1 MSATS
6 KPWTEP
12 MPEEQFTRMRDILA
26 APSPVGMEAGMTMG
40 VIKPYFDSFAPQD
53 WAVHQFQGHAGIV
66 LDTHPGAEERFKIMV
81 VGHADKIRLQ
91 VRSIGD
97 DGKIWVDSDS
107 FLPGTLIGHEVTL
120 FSEDPQTPG
129 KYRRIEGG
137 TIEALG
143 AIHFADEAIRTGN
156 KGVKKEQLYLELQV
170 HGDKQ
175 KKQIE
180 NLGIR
185 PGDPILLNRP
195 IRRGFSPDTF
205 YGAYLDNGLGCFVS
219 AEVARL
225 IAEQGGPNN
234 VRLLF
239 TMASY
244 EEIGRFGSRVMAGEL
259 KPDAIIA
266 VDVNQDY
273 VAAPGVGD
281 KRFQPLSMGKGFTY
295 ATGAIAS
302 DQLNAVLQEVASR
315 HEIPYQRDVCGRDTG
330 TDGMA
335 GVLGNVDCVAASIG
349 MPVRNMHTISEVGH
363 TGDVL
368 AAIHAITGTIT
379 ELDRRDDGGGALR
392 DTFRSGHPRLDR
404 ASELEHQW
412 PAENNDENDEA
423 STDKRQES

>member
-1 MSATS
+1 MTTSS

-12 MPEEQFTRMRDILA
+12 MPEEQFARMRDILA
-26 APSPVGMEAGMTMG
+26 APSPVGLEAGMTLG
-40 VIKPYFDSFAPQD
+40 VIKPYFDSFAPQS
-53 WAVHQFQGHAGIV
+53 WAVQQFQGHAGIV
-66 LDTHPGAEERFKIMV
+66 LDTHPGEDERFKIMV

-120 FSEDPQTPG
+120 FNEDPQNPG
-129 KYRRIEGG
+129 EYRRIEGG

-143 AIHFADEAIRTGN
+143 AIHFAEEAVRTGN

-170 HGDKQ
+170 HGANQ

-180 NLGIR
+180 NLGVR

-195 IRRGFSPDTF
+195 IRHGFSPDTF
-205 YGAYLDNGLGCFVS
+205 YGAYLDNGLGCFVT

-225 IAEQGGPNN
+225 IAEQGGTHN

-244 EEIGRFGSRVMAGEL
+244 EEIGRFGSRVMASEL
-259 KPDAIIA
+259 KPDAIVA

-302 DQLNAVLQEVASR
+302 DQLNAVLQKVAQD
-315 HEIPYQRDVCGRDTG
+315 HAIPCQRDVCGRDTG

-335 GVLGNVDCVAASIG
+335 GVLGNVDCVVASIG

-368 AAIHAITGTIT
+368 AAIHGITRTIL
-379 ELDRRDDGGGALR
+379 ELDRQDDGKGRLR
-392 DTFRSGHPRLDR
+392 RDFRTGHPRLDQ
-404 ASELEHQW
+404 AGGLEH
-412 PAENNDENDEA
+412 PGSFETVE
-423 STDKRQES
+423 DKEED